1 MMMMKLSVALVLAA
15 TQTAAFTATPPS
27 SSSPSSTV
35 RLSTALNLETLD
47 VSALSSMDPSVLIGA
62 AAATIGIAG
71 SAIFMGRENNDN
83 NNADA
88 STETTTSAPEPEP
101 EPIDVSIP
109 YDAAARLAYESM
121 GIARNADNVDVDF
134 ETDFRPIYEQKCIYE
149 VILKKYQSKL
159 ATIDDQL
166 DAMMPTN
173 DDGDDDAAVTTT
185 EEA

>member
-1 MMMMKLSVALVLAA
+1 
-15 TQTAAFTATPPS
+15 
-27 SSSPSSTV
+27 
-35 RLSTALNLETLD
+35 
-47 VSALSSMDPSVLIGA
+47 MDPSVLIGA

-185 EEA
+185 EEAWKEHYKKMGEWRERERERDSRL